1 MENQDWDIHHKTDT
15 CFSTRGKIIPKKLK
29 KKFRSL
35 RSWRSSCAGKQMDLR
50 NALFFRVLL
59 ALLEIRSK
67 GIRQLLGLSIPAVQ
81 NSSYTRAIF
90 FS

>member
-1 MENQDWDIHHKTDT
+1 MENQDWDIHHKTGS
-15 CFSTRGKIIPKKLK
+15 CFPTRGKIIPKKLK
-29 KKFRSL
+29 KKNQILKKLKKLVCRM
-35 RSWRSSCAGKQMDLR
+35 ALR

-67 GIRQLLGLSIPAVQ
+67 EIRQLLELNIPADQ
-81 NSSYTRAIF
+81 NSPYTRTIF

>member
-1 MENQDWDIHHKTDT
+1 MENQDWDIHHKTDS

-29 KKFRSL
+29 KKNQILKKLKKLVCRM
-35 RSWRSSCAGKQMDLR
+35 ALR
-50 NALFFRVLL
+50 NTFSFRVLL

-67 GIRQLLGLSIPAVQ
+67 GIRQLLGLNVPAAQ
-81 NSSYTRAIF
+81 NSPCTRTIF